1 MSADIDNVA
10 TVVSNANIDIQPNS
24 ISIPIFRCSKSHQ

>member
-10 TVVSNANIDIQPNS
+10 TIFSNANIDIQPNS